1 MSTGDI
7 VITKVYFPEGPGL
20 SSQVQKHTY
29 SLLKCSETKTI
40 FFPLPDIVLFH
51 SFSYLLCLVCRNQRH
66 KTRPRKKFDTNSK
79 SLELS
84 DDDEALI

>member
-29 SLLKCSETKTI
+29 SLLKCSETKTF
-40 FFPLPDIVLFH
+40 FFPLQPDFVLFH
-51 SFSYLLCLVCRNQRH
+51 SYLLCLVCRNQRH
-66 KTRPRKKFDTNSK
+66 KTRPRKMSDTNSK